1 MAASEVPGVVGGP
14 QKGLQRQASPLDG
27 SDILHVSDLGV
38 PRSYACGTFQDGG
51 GAGLVDDLQGL
62 VDALA
67 RRTGRPI
74 VLEDRRQ
81 RMIVYSEHGDPV
93 DRVRSESILSR
104 RTTPEVIAWFR
115 TFGIADATAP
125 VHTPADAALGLLPR
139 VCVPIRHQDLLLGFL
154 WFVDADGSLG
164 ADELAAVDE
173 VHDRF
178 ALALYRENLAGE
190 LASNRDAESVRNLL
204 TGEPEVQVQV
214 AQEVLATGQFPQG
227 RAIVTL
233 VARPVLRGG
242 PEADELLRVAIEQA
256 LVEVRRQL
264 GPRLALHLVRFDHG
278 VLVMVGDA
286 GPPATDIARS
296 LHEALVRAC
305 HGLDEV
311 DRIVVGVG
319 STHASLADTRRSYE
333 DARQAADVAIHLPAV
348 GPIADWSR
356 LGIYRALSHLSA
368 ENLEAAS
375 IHPGLERL
383 LEDAEATDLV
393 DTLETYLDLAGS
405 AQRCAEALSLHRT
418 SLYHRLSRI
427 EQLCGT
433 DLKDGGERLA
443 LHLGL
448 KLARLAGR
456 R

>member
-1 MAASEVPGVVGGP
+1 MVA
-14 QKGLQRQASPLDG
+14 
-27 SDILHVSDLGV
+27 
-38 PRSYACGTFQDGG
+38 
-51 GAGLVDDLQGL
+51 DLQGL

-67 RRTGRPI
+67 TRTGRPI

-115 TFGIADATAP
+115 RFGIADATDP
-125 VHTPADAALGLLPR
+125 VRTPADAELGLLPR

-154 WFVDADGSLG
+154 WFVDPDGSLG
-164 ADELAAVDE
+164 AQELAAVDE
-173 VHDRF
+173 VRDRF

-190 LASNRDAESVRNLL
+190 LASNREAEAVRNLV
-204 TGEPEVQVQV
+204 TGERDIQVQV
-214 AQEVLATGQFPQG
+214 AHEVLATGQFPQG
-227 RAIVTL
+227 RGIVAL
-233 VARPVLRGG
+233 VARPVLGG
-242 PEADELLRVAIEQA
+242 GREADELLRVAIEQA
-256 LVEVRRQL
+256 LVEVRRRL

-278 VLVMVGDA
+278 LLVMVDDA
-286 GPPATDIARS
+286 AHPVTDVAGS
-296 LHEALVRAC
+296 LHEALGRAC

-319 STHASLADTRRSYE
+319 SGQASLAETRRSYE
-333 DARQAADVAIHLPAV
+333 DARQAADVALHLPAI

-368 ENLEAAS
+368 EHLETAS

-383 LEDAEATDLV
+383 LEDVEATDLV

-418 SLYHRLSRI
+418 SLYHRLGRI
-427 EQLCGT
+427 EQLCAT

-448 KLARLAGR
+448 KLARLTGR